1 LIAKIQSVTFGK
13 LDFTMLKKKDSVSSS
28 SAASCKWPNFRVSL
42 FQVRVGWGGVEW
54 GVGGKK
60 EA

>member
-1 LIAKIQSVTFGK
+1 VTFGK
-13 LDFTMLKKKDSVSSS
+13 LDFSMLKKKDSVSSS